1 MSPDEKED
9 CELSAQN
16 AFTMFLKLWRVQ
28 LLIDEAEGDADQI
41 ELDRR
46 VLDHY
51 LDQYN
56 LAVLSGKNRVNSIAE
71 DSCGILSTPHRTTG
85 E

>member
-1 MSPDEKED
+1 MLSPDKKD
-9 CELSAQN
+9 CEPSGEKVF
-16 AFTMFLKLWRVQ
+16 AFFLRRWRAQ
-28 LLIDEAEGDADQI
+28 LLIDEAEGDPDQI

-56 LAVLSGKNRVNSIAE
+56 LALSFRKRRVNSTAE
-71 DSCGILSTPHRTTG
+71 RTGAGLS
-85 E
+85 